1 MLCCPDTEALT
12 FLSALFWYALHCR
25 ENTALG
31 QENQSQICINYV
43 MPGLGLIPSVIVCE
57 HTDTLCLPLICTGW
71 QTDMHAESRSSYMVS
86 LCLSVCMFT
95 DKCLFCV
102 CVVYMFVRTVWCHW
116 SSTAKCWQSCSCLQI
131 VSEQKSNCRW
141 LCMAFKF

>member
-12 FLSALFWYALHCR
+12 FLSALFWYALQCR

-57 HTDTLCLPLICTGW
+57 HTDTFCLTVSHSFAQDDRQTCMQKVAHLTWSLCV
-71 QTDMHAESRSSYMVS
+71 SFS

-102 CVVYMFVRTVWCHW
+102 LCLCCVYVRQNCMM
-116 SSTAKCWQSCSCLQI
+116 SL
-131 VSEQKSNCRW
+131 EQHS
-141 LCMAFKF
+141 